1 MLPLVGWLVV
11 HLCIITASLC
21 NYLYSCAIILK
32 VVQFFVH
39 WCITTAS
46 LCSSSSW
53 LPTLAAL
60 TQCNQL
66 QSFLCYSKWQCTLE
80 KPLHW
85 HYQPHI
91 FFFWRGGLNFVCVA
105 GLFFLQIVEHPPSP
119 LVSMS
124 LGKNQPFEEVSW
136 HIYTFAPRCALCMSR
151 LLRSHGPR
159 ITWPVSRDPRR
170 RGQNKAGGDVS
181 LLSQKGHQGSWGKT
195 HLGPGTSSGWRR
207 RRRRWPL
214 VPVGVPCQR
223 YRQGHPDLA
232 HWLSWGHHWSCI
244 VAQSTRHNRQSGGGM
259 NSLQPLTLLTL
270 SLFWCFLLPHY
281 QHHSCPQNTV

>member
-1 MLPLVGWLVV
+1 
-11 HLCIITASLC
+11 
-21 NYLYSCAIILK
+21 
-32 VVQFFVH
+32 
-39 WCITTAS
+39 
-46 LCSSSSW
+46 
-53 LPTLAAL
+53 
-60 TQCNQL
+60 
-66 QSFLCYSKWQCTLE
+66 
-80 KPLHW
+80 
-85 HYQPHI
+85 
-91 FFFWRGGLNFVCVA
+91 
-105 GLFFLQIVEHPPSP
+105 
-119 LVSMS
+119 MS

-214 VPVGVPCQR
+214 VTVGVPCQR

-244 VAQSTRHNRQSGGGM
+244 VAQSTQHNRQSGGGM
-259 NSLQPLTLLTL
+259 NNLQLLTLLTL
-270 SLFWCFLLPHY
+270 SLLLMFPPAPLSTSLLSPKHCVTPTKVLDGKFHTNITSSEQQKRALVFFDKIRTCSRVCGVEGVGSVWVAARDRNAWRARTDCSPPTDLRPRAEWRPSVRRDSY
-281 QHHSCPQNTV
+281 SSLILEQNRPRIFFTQAHHRFIIISSI